1 MARKHHYKRN
11 KTNTYEIDVTT
22 FLNLM
27 VVLIPF
33 LLITAVFSRLTIV
46 ELDLPSN
53 ASGAAQQES
62 FRVEVIVREPG
73 IEISNGTAII
83 ATVPKKDG
91 DYDLE
96 SLSEMMVALK
106 QEYPDIDSASVLM
119 EAFIPYEAIRVVL
132 RYRHRRGAMRNS
144 RRIKRMGRNRMKI
157 SKMNLTSLMDVF
169 TILVFFLLVN
179 SGSVEVLDT
188 PKEVSLPESR
198 VETKPRET
206 VVIFISP
213 TEVLVQGQ
221 LVALVDEII
230 EDKTSVLDPI
240 AARLAQLKE
249 NVIGTSTLAVSASQ
263 EVTILAD
270 KSVPFMVIKTIMS
283 TCTSEGFENV
293 SLAVTQKA
301 GAQVASN

>member
-53 ASGAAQQES
+53 ASGAAQQQES

-106 QEYPDIDSASVLM
+106 QEYPAIDSASVLM
-119 EAFIPYEAIRVVL
+119 EPFIPYDYLIQVMDIVRTVELPTDVENEYELYALFSDISIGEA
-132 RYRHRRGAMRNS
+132 
-144 RRIKRMGRNRMKI
+144 
-157 SKMNLTSLMDVF
+157 
-169 TILVFFLLVN
+169 
-179 SGSVEVLDT
+179 
-188 PKEVSLPESR
+188 P
-198 VETKPRET
+198 
-206 VVIFISP
+206 
-213 TEVLVQGQ
+213 
-221 LVALVDEII
+221 
-230 EDKTSVLDPI
+230 
-240 AARLAQLKE
+240 
-249 NVIGTSTLAVSASQ
+249 
-263 EVTILAD
+263 
-270 KSVPFMVIKTIMS
+270 
-283 TCTSEGFENV
+283 
-293 SLAVTQKA
+293 
-301 GAQVASN
+301 

>member
-53 ASGAAQQES
+53 ASGAVPQQES

-106 QEYPDIDSASVLM
+106 QEYPDVDSASVLM
-119 EAFIPYEAIRVVL
+119 EAFIPYDYLIQVMDIVRTVELPTDVENEYELYALFSDISIGEA
-132 RYRHRRGAMRNS
+132 
-144 RRIKRMGRNRMKI
+144 
-157 SKMNLTSLMDVF
+157 
-169 TILVFFLLVN
+169 
-179 SGSVEVLDT
+179 
-188 PKEVSLPESR
+188 P
-198 VETKPRET
+198 
-206 VVIFISP
+206 
-213 TEVLVQGQ
+213 
-221 LVALVDEII
+221 
-230 EDKTSVLDPI
+230 
-240 AARLAQLKE
+240 
-249 NVIGTSTLAVSASQ
+249 
-263 EVTILAD
+263 
-270 KSVPFMVIKTIMS
+270 
-283 TCTSEGFENV
+283 
-293 SLAVTQKA
+293 
-301 GAQVASN
+301 